1 MATLPSLTRTIDDDF
16 VNTWYEIRALVID
29 QVTEATVFWA
39 ALKNF
44 GCLVPQVGGEYITRS
59 VRYGTKSTQRF
70 SKGSTLDQTVKKL
83 DTMARW
89 DWRYFLVDINR
100 SLIDDAKNSGPYKIK
115 DYLTSRM
122 DAAREALIQDSE
134 TYVSQWGA
142 YYGGDRQPN
151 GLYDICPQNAAESV
165 ASGSG
170 GAVSD
175 YNDQSAGVSNGNIDR
190 VNVWWQN
197 WVAYSGGTYT
207 PTTGKVGGNAATPYD
222 VNLVPNLRSMY
233 HAVNANMEPPN
244 FILMDQAIYEAYED
258 EVSDKLQIVR
268 NAFTR
273 QAGDLGFEAITYK
286 GATMSYSAK
295 LASTK
300 HVFLLN
306 MNHIELVYDPDV
318 WFSPTTWRT
327 TTNQLESVM
336 FIVCMT
342 TGLIT
347 DQPRRHGCM
356 EYSG

>member
-1 MATLPSLTRTIDDDF
+1 MPATLPSLNRTIDDDF
-16 VNTWYEIRALVID
+16 VNTWYEIRAMVID

-39 ALKNF
+39 ALKNY

-59 VRYGTKSTQRF
+59 VRYGRKSTQRF
-70 SKGSTLDQTVKKL
+70 AKGSTLDQSVTKL

-89 DWRYFLVDINR
+89 DWRFFLVDINR

-142 YYGGDRQPN
+142 YYEGDDQPN
-151 GLYDICPQNAAESV
+151 GLYDICPQGTAESAQGAGAASDSQ
-165 ASGSG
+165 ASGT
-170 GAVSD
+170 
-175 YNDQSAGVSNGNIDR
+175 SNGNINRTNNWWKNWYSSDGGSAADATR
-190 VNVWWQN
+190 IAGETLEPYAVNF
-197 WVAYSGGTYT
+197 
-207 PTTGKVGGNAATPYD
+207 
-222 VNLVPNLRSMY
+222 VPDLRHIY
-233 HAVNANMEPPN
+233 HKINANMEPPN
-244 FILMDQAIYEAYED
+244 FILMDQDIYEAYED

-273 QAGDLGFEAITYK
+273 KAGDLGFEAITYK
-286 GATMSYSAK
+286 GATMSYSDK

-318 WFSPTTWRT
+318 WFSPTSWRT

-342 TGLIT
+342 PGLIT

-356 EYSG
+356 EYAS

>member
-1 MATLPSLTRTIDDDF
+1 MPTLPTLSRIIDDDF

-59 VRYGTKSTQRF
+59 VRFGTKLTQRF
-70 SKGSTLDQTVKKL
+70 SKGSTLDQEVKPL

-122 DAAREALIQDSE
+122 DAAREALIQDAE
-134 TYVSQWGA
+134 TYISQWGA
-142 YYGGDRQPN
+142 YYEGDRQPN
-151 GLYDICPQNAAESV
+151 GLYDICPQYDKQALTGAGAA
-165 ASGSG
+165 
-170 GAVSD
+170 SD
-175 YNDQSAGVSNGNIDR
+175 DQHTAEDVSNGNIDR
-190 VNVWWQN
+190 TNNWWKN
-197 WVAYSGGTYT
+197 WVSDDGLSASDATKSAGETHEPYS
-207 PTTGKVGGNAATPYD
+207 VG
-222 VNLVPNLRSMY
+222 LVSDLRHIY
-233 HAVNANMEPPN
+233 HKINANQEPPN
-244 FILMDQAIYEAYED
+244 FILMDQDIYEAYED

-273 QAGDLGFEAITYK
+273 QAGDLGFEAMTYK
-286 GATMSYSAK
+286 GATMSYSSK
-295 LASTK
+295 LSETK
-300 HVFLLN
+300 QVFLLN

-318 WFSPTTWRT
+318 WFSPTSWRT

-342 TGLIT
+342 PGLIT
-347 DQPRRHGCM
+347 DQPRRHGAM
-356 EYSG
+356 QYAS